1 MPWFPVRRPA
11 ASLALALALAAAL
24 PLVSA
29 LADPRPPAPMDAAQ
43 LRLALRRLQVT
54 GSALYIAA
62 HPDDENTAF
71 LAWLAQG
78 RLVRAGYLSLTR
90 GDGGQNLIGTELGAE
105 LGLIRTHELLGA
117 RRIDGAQQWFTR
129 AVDFGYSKGPDETL
143 AKWGRDSILADVVRV
158 IRRVRP
164 DILVTRFPTDGGGGH
179 GHHTASA
186 LLAEEAFAAA
196 ADPARFPECGAPWQA
211 KRILWNVFRGAP
223 APGARRLTVDLGAY
237 SPELGRSF
245 TELAGESR
253 TMHKSQG
260 FGSAER
266 RGSIP
271 NSFELRAGAPA
282 DSDLFEG
289 VDLTWSRV
297 RGGAPVRAW
306 LAEAER
312 AFDPDRPATS
322 LPALMRAKAALDA
335 LSPDDVTVRAKRGEL
350 LDVIRGC
357 AGLWLE
363 AITQAPAAAPGDT
376 VALDLMALVRT
387 DTPAS
392 LERIELPFGG
402 VARAAAADSVSRR
415 SGLYRA
421 LEPNRARAAVATVV
435 LPATLPISQP
445 YWMRA
450 PADGARFH
458 VDDPDLI
465 GLPEEPA
472 SPVARFVMRFGADT
486 VAFDVPFLSRRVDPV
501 EGERYRALVVEPP
514 ITLALDRAVYVFP
527 DRAPRTVR
535 VTARSGAR
543 PVAGAVRL
551 ALPAG
556 FTCEPASAPV
566 ALEGGGVEQTLS
578 FAVHPGAAP
587 LAGALGARFTGAR
600 GAWDR
605 ARETIS
611 HAHIPEQTLFP
622 PAEARVVRA
631 DLAAGRGEVG
641 YVMGSGDA
649 VPEALRQCGYRVTL
663 LGDDDL
669 ADADLARFVTIVTG
683 VRAYNTRERLRA
695 LQPRLLDWVRAGGTL
710 LVQYNTLDDGL
721 RESLWPYPMRISRD
735 RVTVEEA
742 PVTLLKPGHVLLT
755 RPHAIGAADF
765 EGWVQE
771 RGLYFA
777 DQWDARYEALLSSH
791 DPGEPARDGGLLAA
805 RVGKGMFIYD
815 GYGFFRQ
822 IPAGVP
828 GAYRLL
834 LNLVNG
840 GR

>member
-1 MPWFPVRRPA
+1 MSSIPVRR
-11 ASLALALALAAAL
+11 LALVAATAAVLAVLSPLA
-24 PLVSA
+24 A
-29 LADPRPPAPMDAAQ
+29 LADPRPPAPLDAAQ

-78 RLVRAGYLSLTR
+78 RLVRTGYLSLTR
-90 GDGGQNLIGTELGAE
+90 GDGGQNLIGSELGDQ
-105 LGLIRTHELLGA
+105 LGLIRTHELLEA
-117 RRIDGAQQWFTR
+117 RRVDGAQQWFTR
-129 AVDFGYSKGPDETL
+129 AVDFGFSKGPDETL
-143 AKWGRDSILADVVRV
+143 AKWGRDSILSDVVRV

-164 DILVTRFPTDGGGGH
+164 DVIVTRFPTDGSGGH

-186 LLAEEAFAAA
+186 ILAEEAFAAA
-196 ADPARFPECGAPWQA
+196 ADPARFPACGPPWQA
-211 KRILWNVFRGAP
+211 RRLMWNVFRGGP
-223 APGARRLTVDLGAY
+223 STARRVVVDLGAY

-245 TELAGESR
+245 TEIAGESR
-253 TMHKSQG
+253 SMHKSQG
-260 FGSAER
+260 FGAAER
-266 RGSIP
+266 RGWIP
-271 NSFELRAGAPA
+271 NQFELRAGAPA

-289 VDLTWSRV
+289 IDLTWARV
-297 RGGAPVRAW
+297 PGGAAVGAA
-306 LAEAER
+306 LADAER
-312 AFDPDRPATS
+312 TFDPDRPAAA

-335 LSPDDVTVRAKRGEL
+335 LPSADAIVAAKRAEL
-350 LDVIRGC
+350 REVIRAC
-357 AGLWLE
+357 AGLWIE
-363 AITQAPAAAPGDT
+363 AIVSPPAAAPGDT
-376 VALDLMALVRT
+376 VHLDLLALVRT
-387 DTPAS
+387 DTPAA
-392 LERIELPFGG
+392 LVDIALPYG
-402 VARAAAADSVSRR
+402 ARAQAAASDSVGRR
-415 SGLYRA
+415 AGVYRA
-421 LEPNRARAAVATVV
+421 LAVNRALTAEATVV
-435 LPATLPISQP
+435 LPADLPLSQP
-445 YWMRA
+445 YWLRA

-458 VDDPDLI
+458 VDDPALI
-465 GLPEEPA
+465 GWPEEPA
-472 SPVARFVMRFGADT
+472 APVARFVLRFGADT
-486 VAFDVPFLSRRVDPV
+486 IGFEVPFLSRRVDPV
-501 EGERYRALVVEPP
+501 EGERYRALVIEPP
-514 ITLALDRAVYVFP
+514 VTLALDRAVYVFP

-543 PVAGAVRL
+543 AVAGTVTL

-556 FTCEPASAPV
+556 WTCEPARAAV
-566 ALEGGGVEQTLS
+566 ALAGGGGEQALRFT
-578 FAVHPGAAP
+578 VRPGAAAF
-587 LAGALGARFTGAR
+587 AGTLGARFEGAR
-600 GAWDR
+600 GRWDR
-605 ARETIS
+605 ARVTIA
-611 HAHIPEQTLFP
+611 HPHIPEQTLFP

-631 DLAAGRGEVG
+631 DLVAGRGEVG
-641 YVMGSGDA
+641 YVMGPGDA
-649 VPEALRQCGYRVTL
+649 VPEALRQCGYHVTL

-669 ADADLARFVTIVTG
+669 ADADLARFATIVTG

-710 LVQYNTLDDGL
+710 LVQYNTVDDGL
-721 RESLWPYPMRISRD
+721 RDSLWPYPLRISRD

-742 PVTLLKPGHVLLT
+742 PVTLLKPDHVLLAK
-755 RPHAIGAADF
+755 PHRIGAADF

-777 DQWDARYEALLSSH
+777 DQWDAHYDALLSSH

-822 IPAGVP
+822 LPAGVP